1 MDGGN
6 SDVGQRDQ
14 GSEGNKVVG
23 MRLWR
28 ITKVYRRNLVSGE
41 CGYGA

>member
-6 SDVGQRDQ
+6 SYVEQRDQ

-23 MRLWR
+23 LRLWC
-28 ITKVYRRNLVSGE
+28 IAKVLRGNLVSGE